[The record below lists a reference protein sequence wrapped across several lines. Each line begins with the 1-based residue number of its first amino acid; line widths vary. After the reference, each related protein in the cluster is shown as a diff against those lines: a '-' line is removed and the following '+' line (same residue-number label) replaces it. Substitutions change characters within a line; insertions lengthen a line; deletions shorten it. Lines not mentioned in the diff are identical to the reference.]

1 MMPRLF
7 LITLL
12 TLSGTNAFAPL
23 IGPSRGISSKTELY
37 FGIPSFLTPKSE
49 DDDSDSSSSEKNT
62 KDEKTKISKSSL
74 LQLITAGAGSPFLGD
89 FEGVDEET
97 GNFMFSLEA
106 NNLVDEK
113 GQSKQTQMPYF
124 ESGWVDEEEEANGG
138 GFKWPWDK

>member
-1 MMPRLF
+1 MLRLS

-12 TLSGTNAFAPL
+12 AISGSNAFAPL
-23 IGPSRGISSKTELY
+23 AGPASRGIASKTELY
-37 FGIPSFLTPKSE
+37 FGIPSFLTPKS
-49 DDDSDSSSSEKNT
+49 DDDDTDSSTNEKSS

-124 ESGWVDEEEEANGG
+124 ESGWVDEEEQAN